1 MIHIITLIVPSN
13 HPMDYKFRHEY
24 WEEEKY
30 NLPKSDKDRKPYYV
44 CYTY

>member
-1 MIHIITLIVPSN
+1 MLHIIIKVTTVYDTISL
-13 HPMDYKFRHEY
+13 RHEY

-30 NLPKSDKDRKPYYV
+30 NLPNSDKDRKPYYV

>member
-1 MIHIITLIVPSN
+1 MLHFIIKAETVYGAIC
-13 HPMDYKFRHEY
+13 FRHEY

-30 NLPKSDKDRKPYYV
+30 NLPKCDKDRKPYYV

>member
-1 MIHIITLIVPSN
+1 MLHFTIKVATACGTISL
-13 HPMDYKFRHEY
+13 RHEY

-44 CYTY
+44 CYEY